1 MSRGATRDDGA
12 WAHTRTPGT
21 IGLSGH
27 HLLLL
32 CITTLAGLGV
42 VVGAGCSV
50 PSFLSDQDL
59 GWARMGA
66 RLGSAQLTHTFLT
79 LTLALALALA
89 WAFRLDR

>member
-1 MSRGATRDDGA
+1 MRG
-12 WAHTRTPGT
+12 RT
-21 IGLSGH
+21 H
-27 HLLLL
+27 EHLGRSVYLVITYYY

-79 LTLALALALA
+79 LTLTLTLALALALA